1 MTGSFSWEPSL
12 AGQSEDWGV
21 RSEPMVYYT
30 PYSRPYNYIESSG
43 ESSLSNASCSL
54 PLPSR
59 RVVHSFGD
67 RWPEEP
73 RIKKSSG
80 LHCLEKQVINA
91 MGCKRPTTTTRR
103 RRRRAQT
110 KRSRWSFDE
119 DQQTRQTDTKMLHR
133 PLCCWIETKGRRT
146 RGDDRTRY
154 KESTFN
160 WYIGLTI
167 ISVACIPT
175 PKCTRNWLHAL
186 PAIHIKRCPDN
197 DWQTG
202 AAFQP
207 NHCHQLRMGRSV
219 GRSVD

>member
-1 MTGSFSWEPSL
+1 MPVALFL
-12 AGQSEDWGV
+12 
-21 RSEPMVYYT
+21 
-30 PYSRPYNYIESSG
+30 
-43 ESSLSNASCSL
+43 C
-54 PLPSR
+54 R

-103 RRRRAQT
+103 RRRRRAQT

-119 DQQTRQTDTKMLHR
+119 DQQTRQTDTKMHHR
-133 PLCCWIETKGRRT
+133 PLCCWIVTKGRRT

-175 PKCTRNWLHAL
+175 PKCTRKMTSCLACDTYKEMPRQWLADWRRISAQPL
-186 PAIHIKRCPDN
+186 PPAED
-197 DWQTG
+197 G
-202 AAFQP
+202 
-207 NHCHQLRMGRSV
+207 
-219 GRSVD
+219 